1 MNKQDAKKRIDE
13 LNKLTAYYA
22 AKYYDD
28 DSPEISDFEYDML
41 MSELKNLAFTAKS
54 KKASILIKNASI
66 LTVYE
71 CKSIAFINPNYVTFD
86 FS

>member
-1 MNKQDAKKRIDE
+1 MKKSITE
-13 LNKLTAYYA
+13 LKSILFIGGNIIVKS
-22 AKYYDD
+22 DD
-28 DSPEISDFEYDML
+28 YTV
-41 MSELKNLAFTAKS
+41 SELKNLAFTAKS